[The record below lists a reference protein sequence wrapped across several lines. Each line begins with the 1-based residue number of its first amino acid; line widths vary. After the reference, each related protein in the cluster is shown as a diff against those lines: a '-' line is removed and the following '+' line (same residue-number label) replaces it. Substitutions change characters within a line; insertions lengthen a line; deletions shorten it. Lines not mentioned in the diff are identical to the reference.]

1 MSNIGLII
9 KREYL
14 TRVKKRSFI
23 VTTLLVPILFVLVFG
38 IMGIIAA
45 KSGSDK
51 KIAVIDQS
59 NFFDG
64 KLNNNNKLSFDFVQ
78 IPLDSAKKNQKALG
92 YDGILFLQ
100 NFNINNATHFD
111 LYSDEQLGMTTQ
123 SYIENQLNEA
133 AEKERI
139 NQAGIAPEIL
149 DKLSQKTITLIPKVG
164 EEEIESSNEVASG
177 IAYVSGM
184 ILYLLMLIYG
194 MSVMKSVM
202 EEKTNRIAE
211 IIVSSVKPFNLMLG
225 KIVGVALVGL
235 TQFIIWL
242 LFIGISSVIIL
253 SVLGVQGLMN
263 NPEMMDQVTAAM
275 SQNNIDLGSKGE
287 LITKAIL
294 TANWT
299 KIVLWFLFYFLG
311 GYFLYA
317 SLFAAV
323 GSLVDEENQDSNS
336 LTMPITMPI
345 ILGFFIMIT
354 ALNDPNSG
362 LAIFGSIFPLT
373 SPIVMMA
380 RIPFDSPT
388 WYELLA
394 SVLCIIFG
402 FLGTTWLAAKI
413 YRTGILMYG
422 KKVTLKEVGK
432 WIVRK
437 G

>member
-1 MSNIGLII
+1 MNIGLII
-9 KREYL
+9 TREYV

-23 VTTLLVPILFVLVFG
+23 VTTLLVPILFVVVFG
-38 IMGIIAA
+38 LMGVIAA
-45 KSGSDK
+45 KSGSEK

-64 KLNNNNKLSFDFVQ
+64 KIKATKKLTFDFVN
-78 IPLDSAKKNQKALG
+78 IPLDSAKKNQKDLG
-92 YDGILFLQ
+92 YNGILFLQ
-100 NFNINNATHFD
+100 DFDIDNSTHFD

-123 SYIENQLNEA
+123 SYIESQLNNA
-133 AEKERI
+133 AETERI
-139 NQAGIAPEIL
+139 NRAGISPEIL
-149 DKLSQKTITLIPKVG
+149 EKLSQKTITLVPKVG
-164 EEEIESSNEVASG
+164 LEEKESSNEVASG
-177 IAYVSGM
+177 IAYASGM
-184 ILYLLMLIYG
+184 ILYILMLIYG

-225 KIVGVALVGL
+225 KIIGVALVGL

-242 LFIGISSVIIL
+242 LFIGISSIVIL
-253 SVLGVQGLMN
+253 SIIGVKDVMN
-263 NPEMMDQVTAAM
+263 NPEMMDQISVVMA
-275 SQNNIDLGSKGE
+275 QNNIDLGAKGE
-287 LITKAIL
+287 VMTKAIL

-354 ALNDPNSG
+354 TLNDPNSG

-380 RIPFDSPT
+380 RIPFDAPT

-437 G
+437 S